1 MKQHFL
7 LLKALL
13 FSFVAFSQQTK
24 ETTVKPY
31 VLTQAAIVIG
41 ESDPQEQYLLSGGIR
56 KRTWLLGAG
65 IGIDD
70 YHTRS
75 VPVFVD
81 VRKQLHARINTP
93 FAFAD
98 AGYHFLWEKDE
109 KKDFFELDSEGGL
122 YYDLGIG
129 YQFSI
134 RKKLK
139 LSLSGSYTGKHFS
152 RTINRHPWRSMFP
165 SPETIHTYEYKL
177 SRATLKLGLGF

>member
-7 LLKALL
+7 LLTALL

-24 ETTVKPY
+24 ETVVKPY
-31 VLTQAAIVIG
+31 VLAQTAIIIG
-41 ESDPQEQYLLSGGIR
+41 ESEPQEQYLLSGGIR

-65 IGIDD
+65 IGVDD

-93 FAFAD
+93 FAFAN

-109 KKDFFELDSEGGL
+109 RKDFFELDSEGGL

-129 YQFSI
+129 YQI
-134 RKKLK
+134 GLTKKLK
-139 LSLSGSYTGKHFS
+139 LLLSGSYTGKHFS
-152 RTINRHPWRSMFP
+152 KTKNVQPWVSTGP
-165 SPETIHTYEYKL
+165 TPESIRTYEYRL
-177 SRATLKLGLGF
+177 SRATLKLGLAF